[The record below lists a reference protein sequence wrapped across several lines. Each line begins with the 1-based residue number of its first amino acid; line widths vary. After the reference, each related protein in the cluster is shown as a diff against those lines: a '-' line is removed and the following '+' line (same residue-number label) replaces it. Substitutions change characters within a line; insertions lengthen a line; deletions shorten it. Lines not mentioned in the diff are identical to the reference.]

1 VVQVIVADDNV
12 FVRSRLRK
20 LIEKRY
26 AARVIAEV
34 GNGLEASRAA
44 EQQRPDLV
52 ILDISM
58 PIMDGF
64 VAAQNIKARY
74 PDVPIIMIS
83 GNTEA
88 NSMQEAFRCG
98 ADGYVPKL
106 TFATELIPTIQ
117 TVLSG
122 ALYPA

>member
-1 VVQVIVADDNV
+1 VADDNV
-12 FVRSRLRK
+12 PVRSTLRRF
-20 LIEKRY
+20 IEKRY
-26 AARVIAEV
+26 AARVIAEA
-34 GNGLEASRAA
+34 GNGLEAIGAA
-44 EQQRPDLV
+44 EQERPDLV

-64 VAAQNIKARY
+64 IAAQNIKALY

-83 GNTEA
+83 GNVNA
-88 NSMQEAFRCG
+88 NSMQAAFRCG
-98 ADGYVPKL
+98 AQGFISKL
-106 TFATELIPTIQ
+106 TFATELIPAIQ